1 MIRSL
6 STKWALLKTMKAIY
20 QSVPSTTIAS
30 LKNLSEG
37 DHIKLN
43 KTAKY
48 TDDAIV
54 TDIDSAAK
62 RFTVIR
68 CKCEDPNMNER
79 KAKIQEETIYFNEDQ
94 DVFLVNYKDRN
105 MQNVMPQFKRIHKK
119 DSIKV
124 ARYFMNNHVCFEP
137 ELMKDCE
144 HFVLCCTM
152 GFPINSNE
160 MNRLLVGFAALWLF
174 DKSAFF
180 KMTEFMNSK
189 RFVGYNEKDE
199 LSVKVQSNEYVAI

>member
-6 STKWALLKTMKAIY
+6 STKLATLKTMKAIY

-43 KTAKY
+43 KTSEY

-54 TDIDSAAK
+54 TDINSAAN

-68 CKCEDPNMNER
+68 CKCEDLNMYER
-79 KAKIQEETIYFNEDQ
+79 KAKIQEETLDFNEDQ
-94 DVFLVNYKDRN
+94 DVFLVTYKDRY
-105 MQNVMPQFKRIHKK
+105 MQNVMPQFKRIALK
-119 DSIKV
+119 DSIKI
-124 ARYFMNNHVCFEP
+124 ARYFMDNHVCFEP

-152 GFPINSNE
+152 GFPIDSNE
-160 MNRLLVGFAALWLF
+160 MSRFMVGFGALQLF
-174 DKSAFF
+174 DKSAFS
-180 KMTEFMNSK
+180 KMTEFMKSK
-189 RFVGYNEKDE
+189 RCVTYNEKGE
-199 LSVKVQSNEYVAI
+199 LSVMVEPNVYVAI